1 MSRGRGKK
9 SHPPKKRHANR
20 PRPAPVVPLSDAERA
35 IKAQQEF
42 EKAMI
47 HLIEAQRIAQ
57 WGGAPNACVHSAYY
71 AMHHCAAAA
80 ILAAG
85 GVGKRGDVP
94 QSHEHV
100 IEYYGKLVASEPG
113 FLGESGMILSR
124 ARTDRMVADYDL
136 VRGVTHVD
144 AAAIVTAAREF
155 VDACKV
161 NWNFEDRVTDEL
173 ED

>member
-1 MSRGRGKK
+1 MSRGRGEK
-9 SHPPKKRHANR
+9 SHPPRKRHANR
-20 PRPAPVVPLSDAERA
+20 PRPAPVVPLSDLERA

-47 HLIEAQRIAQ
+47 HLIEAERIAQ

-100 IEYYGKLVASEPG
+100 IQHYGNLVADEPG
-113 FLGESGMILSR
+113 FLGQSGMVLSR

-136 VRGVTHVD
+136 VRGVTNLD
-144 AAAIVTAAREF
+144 ATAIVKDAREF
-155 VDACKV
+155 VDACKIK
-161 NWNFEDRVTDEL
+161 WIFEDRVTDEL
-173 ED
+173 QG